1 MQDHE
6 SMTNGGA
13 SEPLEPLHEYVNG
26 SLTVEW
32 RPNRCRHSAVC
43 VHSLPRVFDPR
54 RRPWID
60 MSAAETDAI
69 AETVSRCP
77 SGALQIKR

>member
-1 MQDHE
+1 MIDDAV
-6 SMTNGGA
+6 TAGGG
-13 SEPLEPLHEYVNG
+13 SPEPVHEYPTAT
-26 SLTVEW
+26 LTVEW
-32 RPNRCRHSAVC
+32 RPNRCKHSAVC
-43 VHSLPRVFDPR
+43 VRSLPRVFDPR

-60 MSAAETDAI
+60 MSAAEADAI